1 MYPRSV
7 SMTWLRNSTP
17 RPNLVATLFGCRLR
31 VKLDFRLIMSGILDL
46 NYLVGYDLTW
56 VIVWFQWHLSYQ
68 DCGTWSCRRP
78 QKPHTPQHIDTAEMT
93 SCGHVI
99 TSHLSDTLIMAI
111 FLRRVDIDLTKDSDS
126 SPKSI
131 KVEGYIPNGRELKL
145 CPHCPK
151 VGSEIGPFTSLRKWN
166 APPVCPFPV
175 SPDNPEPYIMEKL
188 GDQNKYL
195 FSQGRFC
202 SWTSSVRKA
211 QDTCVRA
218 SLLTQL

>member
-1 MYPRSV
+1 MIWLGSSYDSSDIFLIKIAELEAVGVLRSRTH
-7 SMTWLRNSTP
+7 SNTST
-17 RPNLVATLFGCRLR
+17 
-31 VKLDFRLIMSGILDL
+31 
-46 NYLVGYDLTW
+46 
-56 VIVWFQWHLSYQ
+56 Q
-68 DCGTWSCRRP
+68 
-78 QKPHTPQHIDTAEMT
+78 MT

-111 FLRRVDIDLTKDSDS
+111 LLRRVDIDLTTDSDS

-131 KVEGYIPNGRELKL
+131 KVEGYIPNGRELKP

-166 APPVCPFPV
+166 APPVCSFPV
-175 SPDNPEPYIMEKL
+175 SPDNPEPYIVEKL

-211 QDTCVRA
+211 QDTWVHA